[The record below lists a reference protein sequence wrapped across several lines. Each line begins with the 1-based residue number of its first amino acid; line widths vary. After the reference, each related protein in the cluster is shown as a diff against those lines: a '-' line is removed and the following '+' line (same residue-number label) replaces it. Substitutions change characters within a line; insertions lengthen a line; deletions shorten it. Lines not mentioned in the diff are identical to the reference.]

1 MNDIYLMDRSRQR
14 LTLEGVD
21 YAAHDLPRLRAMA
34 EERTDDFLRDL
45 CLFLEDW
52 FSDAP
57 TLQVQTSGSTGTP
70 KQLSA
75 QGTNDE

>member
-34 EERTDDFLRDL
+34 EERADDFLRERL
-45 CLFLEDW
+45 VREVFFVAAV
-52 FSDAP
+52 FSIFS
-57 TLQVQTSGSTGTP
+57 L
-70 KQLSA
+70 
-75 QGTNDE
+75 